1 MKEYKAKKNTI
12 FKYENPKKLPEYSTE
27 SLMNEAKETMPL
39 LYTVIRGSSR
49 KSKVNY
55 LKEKE
60 ALIISSFLNTWI
72 PRSNFVY
79 RNNVLPCVG
88 GCKGE
93 IINLFQKQ
101 GLCSNKETTRNMLE
115 EVSKSFDQKVCI
127 WKNEILSLGK
137 KRNLLKEYLKGLPSP
152 KDSEMD
158 ISTVLFSNET
168 VEGCASSKEDTFHG
182 CQKLLPL
189 DDHNM
194 CEVDDIVT
202 AIKDLDDVTPPRY
215 R

>member
-1 MKEYKAKKNTI
+1 
-12 FKYENPKKLPEYSTE
+12 
-27 SLMNEAKETMPL
+27 
-39 LYTVIRGSSR
+39 
-49 KSKVNY
+49 
-55 LKEKE
+55 
-60 ALIISSFLNTWI
+60 
-72 PRSNFVY
+72 
-79 RNNVLPCVG
+79 
-88 GCKGE
+88 
-93 IINLFQKQ
+93 
-101 GLCSNKETTRNMLE
+101 MLE

-168 VEGCASSKEDTFHG
+168 VEGCASFKEDTFHG

-189 DDHNM
+189 DSHNM

>member
-1 MKEYKAKKNTI
+1 
-12 FKYENPKKLPEYSTE
+12 
-27 SLMNEAKETMPL
+27 MPL
-39 LYTVIRGSSR
+39 LYTVITGSSR

-60 ALIISSFLNTWI
+60 ALTISSLLNTWI
-72 PRSNFVY
+72 PRLNFAY
-79 RNNVLPCVG
+79 CNNVLLRVG

-101 GLCSNKETTRNMLE
+101 WLCSNKETTRNMFE
-115 EVSKSFDQKVCI
+115 EVSKSFDQKVCS

-137 KRNLLKEYLKGLPSP
+137 KRNLLKEYLKGLTSP

-168 VEGCASSKEDTFHG
+168 VERCVSFKEDTFHG

-189 DDHNM
+189 DGHNM
-194 CEVDDIVT
+194 CEVDDTVT
-202 AIKDLDDVTPPRY
+202 AIKDLEDVSPPRY